1 MTLLTSRA
9 VDALKPK
16 DQPYKMAIDRGLQL
30 RVAPDGVKTLLV
42 RYTVQGTS
50 AVRQYRLPQEY
61 GNGAGQI
68 KLADARAEA
77 QRIRALA
84 RAGVDWPA
92 EEEARLQAEAQ
103 ARETQASTD
112 GQTFAEALREY
123 VEEKRRA
130 KDGLP
135 LKART
140 KSEYTKMVE
149 PGKIANNGKKFA
161 DGELMALADK
171 PLSTISAKDIKDTY
185 TKLLARSKRRADYAM
200 QVLRAVLRWQGIK
213 IEDNPLSQETAGRN
227 RIVLA
232 PPRGDPKPIPAEKL
246 GAWWLAACASPR
258 RVAANYYRFQLL
270 TGCRGVEI
278 LGEKKYDYE
287 PIRVR
292 DVNLET
298 GRILL
303 IDTKNRSNHLLL
315 LSREALAIA
324 KEACE
329 GREPEEP
336 LFPIT
341 DTRKTLAWINKQAG
355 TTVQGHDMRATFTTI
370 AEELVSGGVLKRMI
384 NHATNGDVT
393 LGHYVG
399 KGEAQ
404 LRAGWQ
410 TVADFIGNAAA
421 EETARRA
428 TPDAMPASDVG
439 EHVAAV
445 DSETAEEMA

>member
-140 KSEYTKMVE
+140 KSEYTKMV
-149 PGKIANNGKKFA
+149 
-161 DGELMALADK
+161 
-171 PLSTISAKDIKDTY
+171 
-185 TKLLARSKRRADYAM
+185 
-200 QVLRAVLRWQGIK
+200 
-213 IEDNPLSQETAGRN
+213 
-227 RIVLA
+227 
-232 PPRGDPKPIPAEKL
+232 
-246 GAWWLAACASPR
+246 
-258 RVAANYYRFQLL
+258 
-270 TGCRGVEI
+270 
-278 LGEKKYDYE
+278 
-287 PIRVR
+287 
-292 DVNLET
+292 
-298 GRILL
+298 
-303 IDTKNRSNHLLL
+303 
-315 LSREALAIA
+315 
-324 KEACE
+324 
-329 GREPEEP
+329 
-336 LFPIT
+336 
-341 DTRKTLAWINKQAG
+341 
-355 TTVQGHDMRATFTTI
+355 
-370 AEELVSGGVLKRMI
+370 
-384 NHATNGDVT
+384 
-393 LGHYVG
+393 
-399 KGEAQ
+399 
-404 LRAGWQ
+404 
-410 TVADFIGNAAA
+410 
-421 EETARRA
+421 
-428 TPDAMPASDVG
+428 
-439 EHVAAV
+439 
-445 DSETAEEMA
+445 

>member
-16 DQPYKMAIDRGLQL
+16 DQPYKIAIDRGLQL

-50 AVRQYRLPQEY
+50 AVRQYRLPQDY
-61 GNGAGQI
+61 GNGTGQI

-103 ARETQASTD
+103 ARETQAATD
-112 GQTFAEALREY
+112 GQTLAEALREY
-123 VEEKRRA
+123 AEEKRRA

-149 PGKIANNGKKFA
+149 PGKIAKNGRKFA
-161 DGELMALADK
+161 DGELMTLADK
-171 PLSTISAKDIKDTY
+171 PLSTITATDIKDTY
-185 TKLLARSKRRADYAM
+185 TKLLGRSKRRADYAM

-213 IEDNPLSQETAGRN
+213 IDDNPLSQETAGRN

-329 GREPEEP
+329 RRKPEEP

-341 DTRKTLAWINKQAG
+341 DARKTLAWINKQAG

-421 EETARRA
+421 EETARC
-428 TPDAMPASDVG
+428 TIPDAMPVSDSD
-439 EHVAAV
+439 EHDMAAV
-445 DSETAEEMA
+445 PDAAVEMA